1 MQGRLSGQHAR
12 GERLNAEPAIFL
24 GCTAGELGAL
34 FAAAGVVWT
43 PVSVALAY
51 SVGYPVMGAGAA
63 IFLIAV
69 SIYFSA
75 LWFQRIKR
83 GRPDAY
89 YTQALHLWLVQRGL
103 AGAKFINHHGWW
115 SLGRSMG
122 FSLESPRLP
131 PEEKFPKP

>member
-34 FAAAGVVWT
+34 FAAAGAVWT
-43 PVSVALAY
+43 PVSVAIAY
-51 SVGYPVMGAGAA
+51 SIGYPVMGAGAA

-69 SIYFSA
+69 SIYCSA

-83 GRPDAY
+83 GRPDGFY
-89 YTQALHLWLVQRGL
+89 LLQIHFVL
-103 AGAKFINHHGWW
+103 AGLRLRSDPFERGSGPWD
-115 SLGRSMG
+115 LGRTH
-122 FSLESPRLP
+122 
-131 PEEKFPKP
+131 